1 MSLSEF
7 FEFQTPP
14 KTHEGFSHQEEE
26 IMRCVW
32 QLGLCNVKQAIELL
46 SVPRPPYTTV
56 ASVFKNLERKGYV
69 ASRLEGNTYIYRP
82 AIDEQDYKRTFLGN
96 VVGSYFKNSYKE
108 LVTFFA
114 RDNKI
119 SSDELREIIDLIN
132 KGEEDK

>member
-1 MSLSEF
+1 M
-7 FEFQTPP
+7 TPL
-14 KTHEGFSHQEEE
+14 THQEEE

-32 QLGLCNVKQAIELL
+32 QLGSCNVKQAIELL

-82 AIDEQDYKRTFLGN
+82 AIDEQDHKRTFLGN

>member
-1 MSLSEF
+1 
-7 FEFQTPP
+7 
-14 KTHEGFSHQEEE
+14 
-26 IMRCVW
+26 
-32 QLGLCNVKQAIELL
+32 
-46 SVPRPPYTTV
+46 
-56 ASVFKNLERKGYV
+56 
-69 ASRLEGNTYIYRP
+69 SRLEGNNYIYRP